1 MLSSRQVMGA
11 LAALAAALAVFY
23 PSDPRF
29 HRMGSPEA
37 SSEADV
43 SRTRCPLGYGA
54 PDDEG
59 ANPHGSKAPPI
70 ARVFTGAR
78 IYTGDATVPWAE
90 AMAVT
95 DAGRVLAVGTLRDV
109 TLAAGAN
116 APTTSLARSSATG
129 DVDAA
134 SETADAYVF
143 PGLFDAHAHLVS
155 GGFRLAQ
162 LDLSRVSSKDEF
174 LRAVSAAAKAR
185 ASPDDWILGGGWDET
200 RWGGAL
206 PDASWF
212 AEEAYGI
219 DADAAVWLLRAD
231 AHAGVASAGAMRRA
245 GAADLTDPS
254 LDPPGGVVER
264 DGSGGTNRPTGLF
277 RDNAMPLVTRAV
289 PPPSETAR
297 REAFGR
303 AFREMLSLGITSACD
318 FGDVYAL
325 AGSATKGATERVWRD
340 LDILR
345 DMDAKEELP
354 VRVSAYVPLADWE
367 RARDDPNAGW
377 FREKASEDDRAGG
390 TYGDSSRLRVAGCKA
405 FLDGSL
411 GARTALFHEPYADA
425 GSGPDDG
432 TSRGMAT
439 CDLAEFE
446 ARAVAAAAAGLQVAV
461 HAIGDAAVSAAIQAA
476 EAQADSSG
484 AGARDVRFR
493 VEHAQHLP
501 SPLESF
507 PRRARRV
514 GAVVSAQPAQM
525 ALDRASVVE
534 RVGADRASR
543 AYAFRA
549 TLDAGVELAFG
560 SDWPIVTADPLEG
573 MRAAV
578 ARTKPPED
586 DAGTEDNSAW
596 EPSQRLEPREAL
608 AAYTTGAARAAHL
621 EGSVGT
627 LWRGGFADFVVF
639 DADPLVWLEDA
650 KEASDEGRK
659 QRARKPNVTSTWVGG
674 RLAFTSA
681 DATANP

>member
-29 HRMGSPEA
+29 HRLGSPEA

-116 APTTSLARSSATG
+116 APTTSLARSSAAG

-446 ARAVAAAAAGLQVAV
+446 ARAVAAAAAGP
-461 HAIGDAAVSAAIQAA
+461 VSYT
-476 EAQADSSG
+476 
-484 AGARDVRFR
+484 
-493 VEHAQHLP
+493 HL
-501 SPLESF
+501 
-507 PRRARRV
+507 
-514 GAVVSAQPAQM
+514 
-525 ALDRASVVE
+525 
-534 RVGADRASR
+534 
-543 AYAFRA
+543 
-549 TLDAGVELAFG
+549 TL
-560 SDWPIVTADPLEG
+560 P
-573 MRAAV
+573 
-578 ARTKPPED
+578 TK
-586 DAGTEDNSAW
+586 A
-596 EPSQRLEPREAL
+596 
-608 AAYTTGAARAAHL
+608 
-621 EGSVGT
+621 
-627 LWRGGFADFVVF
+627 
-639 DADPLVWLEDA
+639 
-650 KEASDEGRK
+650 
-659 QRARKPNVTSTWVGG
+659 
-674 RLAFTSA
+674 
-681 DATANP
+681 